1 MQTKSKLLD
10 ANIILRLLTEDSSK
24 QAEAVASLIRNARPN
39 ELELPDVV
47 LAEIV
52 WVLQSYYSL
61 KKPAIITSLRAL
73 IETKGIKKQSEML
86 DQLHLFWQSR
96 MPQLNRELLG
106 LIISIYQDNN
116 ISYIDAYLASRS
128 KLENK
133 LLYTFD
139 QHLLKITTGSNPVSS
154 FLLF

>member
-1 MQTKSKLLD
+1 
-10 ANIILRLLTEDSSK
+10 
-24 QAEAVASLIRNARPN
+24 
-39 ELELPDVV
+39 

-73 IETKGIKKQSEML
+73 IETKGIK
-86 DQLHLFWQSR
+86 
-96 MPQLNRELLG
+96 LNRELLG

-116 ISYIDAYLASRS
+116 ISYIDAYLAARS

-139 QHLLKITTGSNPVSS
+139 QRLEQITGSKGKTP
-154 FLLF
+154 

>member
-1 MQTKSKLLD
+1 MQIICQKIMQTKSKLLD

-73 IETKGIKKQSEML
+73 IETKGIK
-86 DQLHLFWQSR
+86 
-96 MPQLNRELLG
+96 LNRELLG

-116 ISYIDAYLASRS
+116 ISYIDAYLAARS
-128 KLENK
+128 KIENK
-133 LLYTFD
+133 ILYTFD
-139 QHLLKITTGSNPVSS
+139 KRLEKIAGSKGKTP
-154 FLLF
+154 

>member
-52 WVLQSYYSL
+52 WVLQSYYNL
-61 KKPAIITSLRAL
+61 KKSEIIKNLRAL
-73 IETKGIKKQSEML
+73 SETKTIK
-86 DQLHLFWQSR
+86 
-96 MPQLNRELLG
+96 LNRVLLEQ
-106 LIISIYQDNN
+106 IIVLYQNNN
-116 ISYIDAYLASRS
+116 ISYIDAYLAARS
-128 KLENK
+128 KLESK
-133 LLYTFD
+133 LLFTFD
-139 QHLLKITTGSNPVSS
+139 KRLLKITTGSNPV
-154 FLLF
+154 

>member
-1 MQTKSKLLD
+1 MQIICQKIMQTKSKLLD

-24 QAEAVASLIRNARPN
+24 QAEAVASLIRDARPN

-73 IETKGIKKQSEML
+73 IETKGIK
-86 DQLHLFWQSR
+86 
-96 MPQLNRELLG
+96 LNRELLG

-116 ISYIDAYLASRS
+116 ISYIDAYLAARS

-139 QHLLKITTGSNPVSS
+139 QRLEQITGSKGKTP
-154 FLLF
+154 

>member
-73 IETKGIKKQSEML
+73 IETKGIK
-86 DQLHLFWQSR
+86 
-96 MPQLNRELLG
+96 LNRELLG

-116 ISYIDAYLASRS
+116 ISYIDAYLAARS

>member
-24 QAEAVASLIRNARPN
+24 QAEAIASLIRNARPN

-73 IETKGIKKQSEML
+73 IETKGIK
-86 DQLHLFWQSR
+86 
-96 MPQLNRELLG
+96 LNRELLG

-116 ISYIDAYLASRS
+116 ISYIDAYLTARS
-128 KLENK
+128 KIENK
-133 LLYTFD
+133 ILYTFD
-139 QHLLKITTGSNPVSS
+139 KRLEQIAGSKGKTP
-154 FLLF
+154 

>member
-73 IETKGIKKQSEML
+73 IETKGIK
-86 DQLHLFWQSR
+86 
-96 MPQLNRELLG
+96 LNRELLG